1 MFYTRSTL
9 YCNIDNR
16 FIMTAPA
23 RKHFSDHPGQCPIRS
38 AIIFCH
44 LLKAKSKCKCDRKII
59 ILSVHVSHKSLQCS
73 ATITNR
79 LRKVPDGNIVKV
91 SWMMFSLALKVPD
104 GLDGWHAIMLGR
116 WDELYLPDGI
126 WVSLIGDG
134 RRFLWYIGP
143 RLYGGG
149 GRVITTALN
158 KEFEAVSSFGLK
170 ECTAGKVE

>member
-23 RKHFSDHPGQCPIRS
+23 RKHFSDYPGQCPIRS

-44 LLKAKSKCKCDRKII
+44 LWKAKSKCKSERKII
-59 ILSVHVSHKSLQCS
+59 ILSVHVFHKSLQCS
-73 ATITNR
+73 GTITNR

-116 WDELYLPDGI
+116 WDELFLPDGI
-126 WVSLIGDG
+126 WGSLIGDV
-134 RRFLWYIGP
+134 RRLYIGP
-143 RLYGGG
+143 WLYGGWG
-149 GRVITTALN
+149 G
-158 KEFEAVSSFGLK
+158 G
-170 ECTAGKVE
+170 